1 MNFTLMSSISP
12 DIKGGY
18 EIIDI
23 NAPPIPVD
31 TWNQN
36 IRQELLKATYERL
49 SKTIKLYTKNVT
61 KYAELTQ
68 QKKELQEHMIKHMQY
83 FKSQA
88 LDLNE
93 CTDTEY
99 YELLEDILVT
109 YCKLELDVINRRF
122 KSHKQFVKRNECFL
136 KAAKEKIL
144 RAIKTF
150 LNDREK
156 HILHVLLKLKY
167 NTKSEACR
175 RIMSVVYQHVLFT
188 DPKQSFSTEAFCRN
202 YIILMKFM
210 ELVPNGDHK
219 HMESLLFKK
228 FHMNASS
235 LMTDKMLNFVL
246 TLKSTSLVELIN
258 IKRDVVKRYFKAI
271 NKFAYNTV
279 DFTNA
284 NSDSIIMDKRVI
296 VITGDS
302 DEDEDCQI
310 GYIEETIKPVDVINL
325 DDDDVTD
332 QPNVPN
338 TPECS
343 TSNTALLNRTH
354 RRRQRPLGDI
364 SASELNIGD
373 SDKTKTINVNK
384 SVDTKDNSTQS
395 KTATE
400 SLILESQIQD
410 KLSSKPE
417 DVEVM
422 EVEPSHLKIAMNSK
436 IPEKAFKKPETI
448 IDLIELDDS
457 DDEMDL
463 VETEPKNTQEL
474 SKIVDDNVI
483 IDESVSTTDV
493 NKINDVPENNVVT
506 ETEVEKEL
514 MEVTEPSSRE
524 ILEEP
529 HTESLHSVIDEDIVM
544 EKEIEVE
551 RETIIKLP
559 DENQVQEILHNN
571 DTFTIDETIAEVYSD
586 EAISKET
593 TNTDNQTSENKQF
606 DEENLLETLDNENVT
621 ESNTISHEN
630 ELSNIDS
637 MDIDEETPIE
647 IEAEDTSTNLNEALT
662 SEININ
668 NEETVLSESDQICNE
683 KVIQTDDEIINH
695 EFEYNKTPETENIST
710 QVNTDLEDLSSAE
723 FIEDV
728 YQSEGQMLEVCT
740 EDNIEEELQK
750 VLNLG
755 DNIPVTIDENRQE
768 YPEPVPESE
777 TQRNLS
783 DNIPVKIDENRQEYP
798 EPVPESVIVM
808 PKEKKVHS
816 VTNII
821 VTNMQVDPVVEDNG
835 DYRVDENLSANEPLN
850 NNILWNNE
858 PNVQNEIS
866 TNKDLSDII
875 ITNVT
880 TLCDKE
886 TNKPQVDDVNS
897 VSDEASQ
904 LNPKYQYAYGQF
916 TPPFDLSSDTESS
929 STVVE
934 KESVETQTISA
945 MQKENELLMSE
956 ENDVEDE
963 SVETIT
969 EAPIVQK
976 SSDRKSSLKG
986 KSKRKAKGNSSKPIS
1001 KMNVLP
1007 PRAGYM
1013 HKVLASI
1020 PASYLTGVES
1030 FYDEQFLEKTMDKG
1044 VDLPNTANEK
1054 VAKTKTKELVD
1065 DKTSSKTPPSP
1076 SILKTVK
1083 KRNSKKASI
1092 DMYKE
1097 PNDYEAQWNF
1107 DTPITQASPSSSTV
1121 KKTKAG
1127 KKKQQNDEI
1136 HDPPKVML
1144 NLSKSNFDLS
1154 KVKFQLNA
1162 ETNETAASQT
1172 RKKNIASTAKVEKG
1186 PTIYCYG
1193 VRQEDL
1199 LVFHHKPTIRL
1210 EIKSEKQ
1217 LQFDSCMRKHYTKTS
1232 NMKKIELGDC
1242 KPSRIPDTEGYLK
1255 THPHPGR
1262 VDYSNMLSEQL
1273 HDSDDGDRFDSP
1285 PILITSSANSPEKA
1299 LNLTIPSKIDEQELH
1314 IEFSNSPKFLHD
1326 PKQLEQCLIER
1337 NEEVTDHSIDNLLN
1351 NNKATFFSDN
1361 SNFYTKKILDNTHDA
1376 YSASSI
1382 AQGDNAKNE
1391 TIKFHHDDSPRIDK
1405 DPNYRKKDNKE
1416 NEYSGTCYQEIR
1428 ESTEYPKE
1436 TYYESAVVS
1445 DTLKNYVSNFYP
1457 EADDVKEQMIV
1468 STPVPSVSISNIT
1481 IPAIP
1486 VANIPIQNISVPAI
1500 PVPNIAVPA
1509 VSSSNMP
1516 VSKILTTEQAGQS
1529 SHLEQISKSA
1539 EYMSES
1545 EFIDDL
1551 KKKYA
1556 IESHEVG
1563 IFMHHLKETRDLTL
1577 PFKKRRLSVTL
1588 TEIVPQVKEE
1598 ISYPATPMISIAEVE
1613 AVKADIKR
1621 ELFIKE
1627 GIALVQPANQSVYHA
1642 NAAVNQYYS
1651 SFSPDSI
1658 RYIPCSDVYHYN
1670 TMMAV
1675 PPYPIP
1681 NCQEIPANP
1690 LPQQQ
1695 TLYDKSTKNV
1705 SRKRK
1710 TDSCIY

>member
-400 SLILESQIQD
+400 SLSKENFKLLLDKDVNDMDIKVLESQIQD

-1255 THPHPGR
+1255 THPHP
-1262 VDYSNMLSEQL
+1262 
-1273 HDSDDGDRFDSP
+1273 
-1285 PILITSSANSPEKA
+1285 
-1299 LNLTIPSKIDEQELH
+1299 
-1314 IEFSNSPKFLHD
+1314 
-1326 PKQLEQCLIER
+1326 
-1337 NEEVTDHSIDNLLN
+1337 
-1351 NNKATFFSDN
+1351 
-1361 SNFYTKKILDNTHDA
+1361 DNTHDA